1 MARPD
6 KMKMDNPN
14 YGHIRYWLHLC
25 CHVRGLPLP
34 FRLAHTVCGLVLSQ
48 VVSAIDPFES
58 DTPALDMRSRPFMAM
73 VTSDDTSH
81 SQKRALFHRGV
92 DAVFQTPLQ
101 SPLLAALVDFSHR

>member
-1 MARPD
+1 MIKDNTAHART
-6 KMKMDNPN
+6 
-14 YGHIRYWLHLC
+14 RQWLHLC
-25 CHVRGLPLP
+25 SHVLGLPLP